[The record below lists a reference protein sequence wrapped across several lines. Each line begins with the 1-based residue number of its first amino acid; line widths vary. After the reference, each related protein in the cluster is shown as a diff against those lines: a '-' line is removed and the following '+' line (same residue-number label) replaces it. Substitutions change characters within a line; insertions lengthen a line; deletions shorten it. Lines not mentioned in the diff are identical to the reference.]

1 MLIKQWGGEKMRR
14 FLKKLSSLCF
24 TFALSTSSFLGLSA
38 NAASE
43 DIDDCYWTEENAASE
58 DVDECSIKLLFDR
71 RKKGISFDGLNE
83 EEIRA
88 VVNKANAGKM
98 YMKRERCFASL
109 LREIGQEE
117 MADAYKKYRN
127 QFDRIGYYKIY
138 RTYAEKDDILKKI
151 DDFVREMAKD
161 FFIRFRP
168 SSSNPQA
175 VGLYA
180 LIYEMSFE
188 EAMEILA

>member
-1 MLIKQWGGEKMRR
+1 MWGGEKMRR

-43 DIDDCYWTEENAASE
+43 NIDDCYWTEENAASE
-58 DVDECSIKLLFDR
+58 DVDECSVKLLFDR
-71 RKKGISFDGLNE
+71 RKKGISFEGLNE

-88 VVNKANAGKM
+88 IVNKANAGKM

-138 RTYAEKDDILKKI
+138 RTYAEKDDILKTI

-180 LIYEMSFE
+180 LIHKMSFE